1 MRASRIAAS
10 ILWVAPAFLT
20 NPAAATAQPDPQ
32 VVAPGRIEG
41 PSPNGLGRWSVDYQ
55 RLAGGDPAITT
66 SINEQID
73 TAANNAVRQISWDAT
88 KTLPWSFRGRGTIT
102 LGTIT
107 VSELYLGEYTTDL
120 PNMPIHTV
128 ATRVLDRRSGAPIT
142 WDSLFT
148 DKQAGL
154 TLLGRQT
161 ESLLPTRYDLPP
173 SWHYGGETQPLDI
186 NFAHWI
192 PAPAGLALYFPERQF
207 GPQLMTITVPW
218 DRLHQF
224 IRPEFAQITDQQP

>member
-1 MRASRIAAS
+1 MRTSRIAAS
-10 ILWVAPAFLT
+10 ILCAAPVFLT
-20 NPAAATAQPDPQ
+20 NPAAANARPDPH
-32 VVAPGRIEG
+32 VVVPGHIEG
-41 PSPNGLGRWSVDYQ
+41 PSPNGLSQWSVDYQ

-66 SINEQID
+66 SINDQID
-73 TAANNAVRQISWDAT
+73 TEANNAVRQISWDAT
-88 KTLPWSFRGRGTIT
+88 KIQPWSFRSRGTIT

-128 ATRVLDRRSGAPIT
+128 ATRVLDRRSGVPIT
-142 WDSLFT
+142 WDTLFT

-154 TLLGRQT
+154 TMLGRQT
-161 ESLLPTRYDLPP
+161 ESVLPTRYALPP
-173 SWHYGGETQPLDI
+173 SWHYGGETLPLDI

-192 PAPAGLALYFPERQF
+192 PTPTGIALYFPEQQF
-207 GPQLMTITVPW
+207 GPELMTITVPW

-224 IRPEFAQITDQQP
+224 IRPEFAEITDQQP